1 VDKQTIQE
9 LFPIA
14 KQDEEWWYNECV
26 QNDLRRDNI
35 GDHIG
40 QLLPTCLISR
50 LGYHDQKWI

>member
-14 KQDEEWWYNECV
+14 KQDEEWWYDECV

-35 GDHIG
+35 GDHVG
-40 QLLPTCLISR
+40 QLLPTCL
-50 LGYHDQKWI
+50 YHDQKWI